1 MKKHDCGIELTS
13 NLYCGR
19 SRQEES
25 YCGWSS
31 PILLLKESSNSIE
44 IWSKKQRY
52 SNSLVHVMI
61 LTYVIR
67 NPWEELQ
74 DVRVRREQYSLS

>member
-1 MKKHDCGIELTS
+1 MIMEL
-13 NLYCGR
+13 NLLQICIVEDHAKR
-19 SRQEES
+19 SRTV
-25 YCGWSS
+25 GGLHPSS
-31 PILLLKESSNSIE
+31 SWKENSNSIE
-44 IWSKKQRY
+44 ILSTKQRY
-52 SNSLVHVMI
+52 PNSLVHMVI